1 MIPRLFLCWNHPSFR
16 ALHAAQPT
24 DRIHFQETGQVAWLR
39 VERAM
44 VERKF
49 RPHDRQALLQVVG
62 SESVTPSA
70 PVTPSHPLCHSCY
83 LVAGDWFGVT
93 GYRMVLNGDR
103 ASRARVQEGSF
114 LALTLA

>member
-1 MIPRLFLCWNHPSFR
+1 MPRNQPIGSISKDR
-16 ALHAAQPT
+16 AS
-24 DRIHFQETGQVAWLR
+24 R

>member
-24 DRIHFQETGQVAWLR
+24 DRIHFQGQGKSRGASDGR
-39 VERAM
+39 TES
-44 VERKF
+44 

-83 LVAGDWFGVT
+83 LGAGDWFGVT
-93 GYRMVLNGDR
+93 GYRMVLNGDKGKQGKGG
-103 ASRARVQEGSF
+103 VF